1 MKHTVTA
8 MKRESKGRVD
18 MAYVV
23 KTTDGHTAHKTD
35 AGLTEQAAKADAAMR
50 NKWAADLGIKV
61 RYEAVKAKAGRS

>member
-1 MKHTVTA
+1 
-8 MKRESKGRVD
+8 